1 MFKKALILIVL
12 SCTGCSFLDPAASG
26 NVVGTQV
33 DEMSVPEDG
42 KLIVSHI
49 YERRPSH
56 KGKNSQTAY
65 NRRSFS
71 DWFFGTT
78 SEPEQNND
86 YVK

>member
-1 MFKKALILIVL
+1 MKTLLGCILVL
-12 SCTGCSFLDPAASG
+12 FAGCSFIDPASSG
-26 NVVGTQV
+26 NIVGTQV

-42 KLIVSHI
+42 KLIVSHV

-71 DWFFGTT
+71 DWFFGTS
-78 SEPEQNND
+78 SETTENND